1 MSCYHVF
8 LRDRKKHCEPVHSRE
23 EFLALRNR
31 ESHLRNL
38 KQVRDG
44 NDNAKHRLL
53 EFNYSCIPTAGIL
66 RGCKTFSNSFGI
78 DIDHFDEPEAVVIQR
93 ILDHSDDIGLL
104 LLERSCRHG
113 LHLVCRRQS
122 HLSQWDNITRVASR
136 LMLTPDSAAKDLTR
150 VFYATSAEAADLL
163 FLSDELFDNSPMK
176 TEKTTPQDS
185 ETAVASVGNYQGHDF
200 ADIVRM
206 FLTLYN
212 DGKTPV
218 EGMRNDITFQL
229 ACVMRQVC
237 NYDANLMMR
246 AIPTFDHFPE
256 EEKRRCIESALSQP
270 RTNVSPRLLAILS
283 RLAQEEKKGDEND
296 DFDDFDEEDTA
307 KWHRVWQQMQPHLS
321 PSLSAAV
328 ESNAKALRV
337 PVLISLASM
346 VGALSN
352 LRVEVNETMNY
363 INVLYYLVGPA
374 ASGKSSLNTL
384 YELVMHELI
393 NEESALLQKED
404 ADANL
409 QYQMQNANRLP
420 QRQRYP
426 HRLVASRCSLA
437 VLESLMKHAQG
448 QCLFIFS
455 TEADSQSSSKGSWAD
470 LSVPLRCSYHNEP
483 YSSRHASMQ
492 SDNLAVKQV
501 RINQVV
507 ATTPKGLN
515 RAIHNDVEDGLALR
529 LTIAVAPDN
538 TFAPREQCRPRS
550 PHSKER
556 LRRLGSLLPLTQGD
570 LVLPELQAALDL
582 WLEKIRFECLKSDS
596 RVRAHLR
603 IRCAIS
609 AARVVAAW
617 IVVQT
622 LDALDAHFQSQRHA
636 ETWMRG
642 ATSTERWL
650 LENPDEFVT
659 FLRSQD
665 HSATIAA
672 YDALADYLLDNLMF
686 FFAKAMQES
695 DEELATHAVKKA
707 GRSNLDYYAAL
718 PELFTMKEVFAVR
731 PDVGEQTNRHMVC
744 NWRQQKLITN
754 IRCDGKK
761 YYKKIRK

>member
-8 LRDRKKHCEPVHSRE
+8 LSDRTKHCEPVNSRE
-23 EFLALRNR
+23 EYLALRNK

-38 KQVRDG
+38 KQVRAG
-44 NDNAKHRLL
+44 NDKAKHRLL
-53 EFNYSCIPTAGIL
+53 EFNYSCIPADGIL
-66 RGCKTFSNSFGI
+66 RGCKAFSNSFGI
-78 DIDHFDEPEAVVIQR
+78 DVDHLEEPEAVVIQR
-93 ILDHSDDIGLL
+93 ILDNSEAVGLL

-113 LHLVCRRQS
+113 LHLVCRRQP

-136 LMLTPDSAAKDLTR
+136 LMLTPDPAAKDLTR
-150 VFYATSAEAADLL
+150 VFYATSADSSDLL
-163 FLSDELFDNSPMK
+163 FLSDELFDNSSMETRK
-176 TEKTTPQDS
+176 TAPQ
-185 ETAVASVGNYQGHDF
+185 EGGTVAPSVGNYQGYDY

-218 EGMRNDITFQL
+218 EGMRNKMTFQL
-229 ACVMRQVC
+229 ACVMRYAC
-237 NYDANLMMR
+237 SHDADLMMR
-246 AIPTFDHFPE
+246 AIPSFNHFPE
-256 EEKRRCIESALSQP
+256 DEKRRCIESALAQP
-270 RTNVSPRLLAILS
+270 RAAVSPRFLAIIS
-283 RLAQEEKKGDEND
+283 KLAQEHENRDEND
-296 DFDDFDEEDTA
+296 DFDDFEEEERA
-307 KWHRVWQQMQPHLS
+307 PWHGVWQSMQSHLS
-321 PSLSAAV
+321 PSLAAAV
-328 ESNAKALRV
+328 ESNTKALRV

-384 YELVMHELI
+384 YQLVMHELI
-393 NEESALLQKED
+393 SEESTLLEKED

-437 VLESLMKHAQG
+437 VLESLMKHSQG

-538 TFAPREQCRPRS
+538 TFVRREPCRPRC
-550 PHSKER
+550 PRSKER
-556 LRRLGSLLPLTQGD
+556 LLRLGSLLPLTQGD
-570 LVLPELQAALDL
+570 LVLPELQEALDL
-582 WLEKIRFECLKSDS
+582 WLEKIRLECLKSDS

-609 AARVVAAW
+609 AARVIAAW

-622 LDALDAHFQSQRHA
+622 LDALDTHFQSPRHN
-636 ETWMRG
+636 EPWMKG
-642 ATSTERWL
+642 ATSTEQWL

-672 YDALADYLLDNLMF
+672 YDALADYLLDNLMHF
-686 FFAKAMQES
+686 FGKAMQDE
-695 DEELATHAVKKA
+695 DEESANHAVKKV

-718 PELFTMKEVFAVR
+718 PEQFTMKEVFAVR

-744 NWRQQKLITN
+744 NWRQQNLIAN
-754 IRCDGKK
+754 VRCDGKK

>member
-150 VFYATSAEAADLL
+150 VFYATSAEAADL
-163 FLSDELFDNSPMK
+163 
-176 TEKTTPQDS
+176 
-185 ETAVASVGNYQGHDF
+185 
-200 ADIVRM
+200 
-206 FLTLYN
+206 
-212 DGKTPV
+212 
-218 EGMRNDITFQL
+218 
-229 ACVMRQVC
+229 
-237 NYDANLMMR
+237 MMR
-246 AIPTFDHFPE
+246 AIPTFDRFPE

-296 DFDDFDEEDTA
+296 DFDDFDEEDAA

-642 ATSTERWL
+642 ATSAEQWL

-665 HSATIAA
+665 HTATIAA